1 MKQQTK
7 GGTEVDQITDFGPG
21 IINQL
26 ASSALKDTIT
36 EISSDSLL
44 SKMVGLV
51 LQASGVKYLTGQ
63 NGYLFFGNFM
73 GNIGIQWINRTDQ
86 LSGNAMVTEYLPLTT
101 AKNFIAILSDTD
113 TDSGNTDTSGGS
125 SIKYIDEKSVLWAY
139 NWNNSEKQMINVLVI
154 GKL

>member
-1 MKQQTK
+1 MK
-7 GGTEVDQITDFGPG
+7 
-21 IINQL
+21 
-26 ASSALKDTIT
+26 
-36 EISSDSLL
+36 
-44 SKMVGLV
+44 
-51 LQASGVKYLTGQ
+51 
-63 NGYLFFGNFM
+63 
-73 GNIGIQWINRTDQ
+73 QWINRTDQ

-139 NWNNSEKQMINVLVI
+139 NWNNNDKQMINVLVI